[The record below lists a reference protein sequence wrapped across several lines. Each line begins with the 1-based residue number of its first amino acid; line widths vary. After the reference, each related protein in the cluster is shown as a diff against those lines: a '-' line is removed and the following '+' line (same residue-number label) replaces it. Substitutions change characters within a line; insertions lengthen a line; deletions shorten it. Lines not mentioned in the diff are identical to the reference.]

1 MSDRTFGPLND
12 LVALSIWELLAIQ
25 RGLQLLED
33 KWTERALHNGVR
45 NEKAREALQ
54 GISENVGETIAKG
67 IEEDKV
73 NRQRNGG

>member
-33 KWTERALHNGVR
+33 KWAERALHNGVR

-54 GISENVGETIAKG
+54 GIYENVGETIAKG